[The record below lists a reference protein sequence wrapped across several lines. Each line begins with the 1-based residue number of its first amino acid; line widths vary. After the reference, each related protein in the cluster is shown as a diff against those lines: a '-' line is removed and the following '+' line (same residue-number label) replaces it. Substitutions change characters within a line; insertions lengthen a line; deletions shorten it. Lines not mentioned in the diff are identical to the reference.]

1 MQTED
6 SKRILLDDT
15 LLPDVFIGKYMMQL
29 SEAAVKCYLYA
40 KMAMKNG
47 ISIHADDL
55 GARLGMQTDE
65 IQAALLEL
73 SGKSLILPW
82 KKGEKIQFED
92 LKRVEVDE
100 YVYQKRKE
108 TLAQPK
114 EAPVEVQA
122 RIQLERSIERTFFH
136 GSMNTRW
143 CLCISKFLDEYG
155 FDAQVVY
162 KLFQHCQEKK
172 RLKWEKDVDE
182 IARSWAK
189 KGVKTFE
196 DLSVLLAKDEQIQVI
211 MRRLGRILRRR
222 MTQFDENAIDKWVN
236 ELPYPYEVIEL
247 AVKQMCSYSNSY
259 SLDEADKI
267 LRLWFNM
274 KLENIPDIIEFEKE
288 QAKKN
293 KKKYQENKQSRF
305 QNAPAKQNFK
315 SVDYDDEQLAG
326 LVYEPEEYLARMQ
339 EKDNSAII

>member
-6 SKRILLDDT
+6 SKQILLDDT

-47 ISIHADDL
+47 SSASVDNL
-55 GARLGMQTDE
+55 SARLGLTLSE
-65 IQAALLEL
+65 VQAALLEL
-73 SGKSLILPW
+73 SGKGLIQSW
-82 KKGEKIQFED
+82 KKGDKIQFED
-92 LKRVEVDE
+92 LKQVEVDE
-100 YVYQKRKE
+100 YLYQKRKE
-108 TLAQPK
+108 KLAQPN
-114 EAPVEVQA
+114 EVSIEGQA

-143 CLCISKFLDEYG
+143 CLLIDKFLKEYG

-182 IARSWAK
+182 IARGWAR
-189 KGVKTFE
+189 KGVKNFE
-196 DLSVLLAKDEQIQVI
+196 DLSVLLAKDEQVEMV
-211 MRRLGRILRRR
+211 MRCLGRILRRR
-222 MTQFDENAIDKWVN
+222 MTLFDENTINKWVN
-236 ELPYPYEVIEL
+236 ELPYAYEVIEL

-267 LRLWFNM
+267 LRLWFKM
-274 KLENIPDIIEFEKE
+274 QLKNIPDIIEFEKE

-293 KKKYQENKQSRF
+293 KMKYQENRNSGF
-305 QNAPAKQNFK
+305 QNHTAKQNFK
-315 SVDYDDEQLAG
+315 AVEYDDEQLAG
-326 LVYEPEEYLARMQ
+326 LAYGAEDFLARMQ
-339 EKDNSAII
+339 EKSDA